1 MASQLRFEGAEL
13 EEILERVR
21 NEVGPD
27 ARIIGANKIRKGGVG
42 GFFAREG
49 FEVIVDVE
57 SEMPRGRRAS
67 GPPNLPPDPLSTT
80 KTAPPRPRSSR
91 VAASVLDLVDDVN
104 ESERDQVIDLSEPAV
119 STERGDFG
127 AMLARLSRELD
138 EEEQLELRTLGN
150 DMPIAPSNHYRR
162 VTADAPT
169 AAATPPPVP
178 ASASAS
184 APVMPALPASAPMPD
199 DRLLAL
205 GLPRQFVPSRAAHA
219 DIRTALVQ
227 RLAQLPAPPA
237 LPHTSGVVIAIVGL
251 GTAPIAL
258 ARRLADELDVDP
270 EHVMLASP
278 EAMSDVSHP
287 EEAEALRRACKRR
300 TEPTIVA
307 CSIGAGRAQLGWAHR
322 VLDRLEPTIT
332 WAVVEASCKPEDI
345 GHRVTLL
352 GGVDVLALT
361 GVADTATPATVL
373 TLGIPV
379 GRIGSKPATPAVWA
393 DMLLERLDR

>member
-1 MASQLRFEGAEL
+1 LASQLRFEGAEL
-13 EEILERVR
+13 EDLLERVR
-21 NEVGPD
+21 TEVGPD

-49 FEVIVDVE
+49 YEVIVDM
-57 SEMPRGRRAS
+57 SEELPNSRKPS
-67 GPPNLPPDPLSTT
+67 SPPPP
-80 KTAPPRPRSSR
+80 APDTPTPPKRPKSSR
-91 VAASVLDLVDDVN
+91 VAASVLDLVDEVN
-104 ESERDQVIDLSEPAV
+104 DSEREQVIDLSEASV

-138 EEEQLELRTLGN
+138 EEEQLGLRTLDTPVAPN
-150 DMPIAPSNHYRR
+150 DHYRR
-162 VTADAPT
+162 VTADAVAT
-169 AAATPPPVP
+169 AP
-178 ASASAS
+178 AMAPAP
-184 APVMPALPASAPMPD
+184 APAPARTPVMPALPASAPLPD
-199 DRLLAL
+199 ERLLAL
-205 GLPRQFVPSRAAHA
+205 GLPRQFVPSSAAHA
-219 DIRTALVQ
+219 DIRGALVQ

-237 LPHTSGVVIAIVGL
+237 VPNSAGVVIAIVGI

-258 ARRLADELDVDP
+258 ARRLADELEVDP

-287 EEAEALRRACKRR
+287 EEAEALRRSCRR
-300 TEPTIVA
+300 RSEATIVA

-322 VLDRLEPTIT
+322 VLDKLEPTMT

-345 GHRVTLL
+345 GHRVSLL

-373 TLGIPV
+373 ALGIPV
-379 GRIGSKPATPAVWA
+379 GRIGSKPATPAAWA
-393 DMLLERLDR
+393 DLLLDRIDR